1 MDGPRNLDHNAMLAP
16 KTISINVT
24 RYGYEIFVQR
34 GTTTIDHY
42 SAGNSA
48 HDSTE
53 VVPLNTPECVPLRS
67 LKAFAHR
74 TAREIAHEHGISP
87 KLIELG
93 SS

>member
-1 MDGPRNLDHNAMLAP
+1 MPAP
-16 KTISINVT
+16 KTISLKVT
-24 RYGYEIFVQR
+24 RYGYEIFVLVG

-53 VVPLNTPECVPLRS
+53 VVPLNTTECVPLHS

-87 KLIELG
+87 RLIELE